1 MAFVVGGALVG
12 GAVVWRAA
20 YDDYSRYREHGNHR
34 QYGDSALREAIKR
47 KENEVRYKESDV
59 ETARRRMEDNFNSRV
74 NQLKREKNYSGLNYV
89 PSMMVSEVKDNMRRE
104 LDSELKHERDELAA
118 IDAMI
123 DKINEL
129 ELQVKRDS

>member
-20 YDDYSRYREHGNHR
+20 YNDYSRYREHGNHR

-59 ETARRRMEDNFNSRV
+59 ESARQRMNDNFNSRI
-74 NQLKREKNYSGLNYV
+74 NQLKREKSYSGLNYV
-89 PSMMVSEVKDNMRRE
+89 PNMMVSEVKDNMRRE
-104 LDSELKHERDELAA
+104 LDREIQSDRDELAA

-123 DKINEL
+123 DKINEI
-129 ELQVKRDS
+129 ELQSKR